1 MKNVLVFPCGSE
13 IAFEIYRSI
22 KYSKHFR
29 LIGANSVP
37 DHGRFVYENYISD
50 VPFVSDEQF
59 IPAMKR
65 IVKDYEI
72 DYIYPSMDS
81 AIAVLKENEEELG
94 CYVIASPKETTQICL
109 SKKKTYDYFRNIV
122 RIPKVYRETDNFVYP
137 IFCKPDTGYGSRGA
151 VIIKGHESLETYLA
165 EYSDAIIME
174 YLPGDEYTVDCFTN
188 KDGILLYCGAR
199 RRNRISK
206 GISVNTLT
214 IKENAG
220 FLKIAERINSALR
233 FRGAWFVQLKQNA
246 EGELVLLEIASRLAG
261 SSALY
266 RARGINFAQLS
277 LFDAMG
283 SKVSIIDN
291 GYDVELDRA
300 FDNCVKMDL
309 DYDEVFIDYDDTI
322 ILDKRKYNLE
332 AIKLLYF
339 CKNEKI
345 KLTLL
350 TRHQGNLERDLEQFQ
365 LEQMFDRVVYVG
377 KTETKASFIDNENSI
392 FIDDSFEERKSVR
405 EQKHI
410 PVFSVDMIQYLI

>member
-1 MKNVLVFPCGSE
+1 
-13 IAFEIYRSI
+13 
-22 KYSKHFR
+22 
-29 LIGANSVP
+29 
-37 DHGRFVYENYISD
+37 
-50 VPFVSDEQF
+50 
-59 IPAMKR
+59 
-65 IVKDYEI
+65 
-72 DYIYPSMDS
+72 
-81 AIAVLKENEEELG
+81 
-94 CYVIASPKETTQICL
+94 
-109 SKKKTYDYFRNIV
+109 
-122 RIPKVYRETDNFVYP
+122 
-137 IFCKPDTGYGSRGA
+137 
-151 VIIKGHESLETYLA
+151 
-165 EYSDAIIME
+165 ME